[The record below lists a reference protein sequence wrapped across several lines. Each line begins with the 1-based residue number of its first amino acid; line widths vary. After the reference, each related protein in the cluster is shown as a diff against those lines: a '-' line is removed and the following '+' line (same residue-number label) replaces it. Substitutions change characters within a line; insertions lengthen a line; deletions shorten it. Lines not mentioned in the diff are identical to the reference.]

1 MPHDYSQLDA
11 DYPMVIALMPPV
23 FTSHEFILR
32 LGQRNQPAY
41 IAALNAYAGGAAPF
55 RTLHAEL
62 SRRLYGH
69 GQLVRYLGEV
79 PSKDIFGDAARC
91 AQWERI

>member
-1 MPHDYSQLDA
+1 MPHNYSQLDA
-11 DYPMVIALMPPV
+11 DYLNVIALMPPV

-32 LGQRNQPAY
+32 LAQRNQPAY
-41 IAALNAYAGGAAPF
+41 IAALNAYVSGAAPF

-62 SRRLYGH
+62 SKRLYNH
-69 GQLVRYLGEV
+69 GQLVRHLGEV
-79 PSKDIFGDAARC
+79 PSPDIFGDPSRC